1 MLSGKF
7 IMKMKVT
14 KRLVK
19 KTSKINHRLSIVENL
34 KILGIYIDILHI
46 IFRMSY
52 DIGISMKSSESLVTN
67 KKNSNWAL

>member
-34 KILGIYIDILHI
+34 TILGIYIDILHI
-46 IFRMSY
+46 IFGMSY
-52 DIGISMKSSESLVTN
+52 DIDIRYRHKYEIF
-67 KKNSNWAL
+67 